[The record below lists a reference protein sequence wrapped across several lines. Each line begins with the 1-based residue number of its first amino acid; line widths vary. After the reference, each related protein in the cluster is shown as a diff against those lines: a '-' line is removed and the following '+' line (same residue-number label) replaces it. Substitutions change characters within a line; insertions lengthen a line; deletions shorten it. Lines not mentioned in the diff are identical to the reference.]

1 MDSGKSGSIAA
12 IVNMGHAMVSPSIW
26 LFARAI
32 AYLIFTAGL
41 ASIGLVDKGIGDT
54 DALTTESSLIEITC
68 IGLLAL
74 ISGLALVAAARTSA
88 PGFRPLLV
96 VLSILAACGLVRE
109 LDFYL
114 DNLVADGAWQIL
126 VGLLL
131 AAAIAIYGIYRDSM
145 RSVVREVLETSGF
158 GLMLAG
164 ALTTVVFSRMFG
176 RQDVWSTVM
185 QEHYHRS
192 AKNLAEENLE
202 LFGVGLILIGLI
214 ELLLYLRRRGH
225 PGDRQG

>member
-1 MDSGKSGSIAA
+1 
-12 IVNMGHAMVSPSIW
+12 MVSPSIW

-41 ASIGLVDKGIGDT
+41 ASIGLVDKGIGDAE
-54 DALTTESSLIEITC
+54 ALTTESSLIEVTG
-68 IGLLAL
+68 IGLLGLISALAL
-74 ISGLALVAAARTSA
+74 IAAVRTTS

-114 DNLVADGAWQIL
+114 DGLVADGAWQIL

-131 AAAIAIYGIYRDSM
+131 ATAIAIYGIYRDSM
-145 RSVVREVLETSGF
+145 RSVVREVLETSAF

-176 RQDVWSTVM
+176 RQDVWNTVM
-185 QEHYHRS
+185 QEHYHRT

-202 LFGVGLILIGLI
+202 LFGVGLILMGMI
-214 ELLLYLRRRGH
+214 ELLLYIRRRSH
-225 PGDRQG
+225 LENPPE